1 MPQDISPSVEPR
13 ERLDDLV
20 RRAIAAGADAA
31 DAVMFESASL
41 SVAQRLGVSE
51 GIERAESQDLGLRVF
66 RGRRQA
72 VVSSTDVSADAL
84 AGLIEDV
91 GVAGVEFGRIV
102 DDVRKASDSLAG
114 GHPCECI
121 FALSRFTIVVHAV
134 DDDIFVALV
143 ISPDGNLGKARYLI
157 RRHLIAIREEL

>member
-1 MPQDISPSVEPR
+1 MPQDISPSVELR

-84 AGLIEDV
+84 AGLIERAMAM
-91 GVAGVEFGRIV
+91 AGAVPEDPFCGLADRALLAADIPIVEHLTNLAALPGAGSHFFAVPVKVRAFGTFP
-102 DDVRKASDSLAG
+102 VRA
-114 GHPCECI
+114 
-121 FALSRFTIVVHAV
+121 FAKVENA
-134 DDDIFVALV
+134 
-143 ISPDGNLGKARYLI
+143 
-157 RRHLIAIREEL
+157 